1 MVKIG
6 SDAISS
12 VKIFLNETAIV
23 LDPNLNLFVTL
34 INRKTRPSRQI
45 LTLEN
50 MTDTL
55 TKLTY
60 QTVQQ
65 GKNYFSFAHK
75 TLVGQ
80 LQKLVAPSIRA
91 SVTLPMEVIP
101 IIQAKLDR
109 LMAADLADAEAG
121 VYPTSLLFD
130 DPWADYLRYYPL
142 LCLDMT
148 KIWERIDRKQYQN
161 FSPKVDTDGYP
172 SYYVQNFHH
181 QTDGY
186 LSDESAN
193 LYDLQVEILFGGSA
207 DPMRRRILAPLK
219 AGLDRAF
226 PSIPTKQQR
235 VLDIACG
242 TGRTLRAIRAAL
254 PQAALYGTD
263 LSPAYLR
270 KANELLSQI
279 PGELP
284 QLAQANAEELPYL
297 DNYFHAITCVFLFH
311 ELPGKVRQNVIDQA
325 FRTLQPGGTFI
336 ICDSIQLSDSPELA
350 PAMKGF
356 DEIFHE
362 PYYDD
367 YTRDDLSLRL
377 TNAGFTDVRMEVYFM
392 SKYLIA
398 TKTK

>member
-1 MVKIG
+1 M
-6 SDAISS
+6 
-12 VKIFLNETAIV
+12 
-23 LDPNLNLFVTL
+23 P
-34 INRKTRPSRQI
+34 
-45 LTLEN
+45 
-50 MTDTL
+50 DTL

-65 GKNYFSFAHK
+65 GKSYLSFAHK
-75 TLVGQ
+75 TLFTQ

-91 SVTLPMEVIP
+91 SVTLPMELIP
-101 IIQAKLDR
+101 IIQSKLDR

-130 DPWADYLRYYPL
+130 DPWADYLRYYPSV
-142 LCLDMT
+142 CLDMS
-148 KIWERIDRKQYQN
+148 KIWERVDRKQYQN
-161 FSPKVDTDGYP
+161 FSPSIDTEGYP

-193 LYDLQVEILFGGSA
+193 LYDLQVELLFGGSA

-219 AGLDRAF
+219 AGLQQAF
-226 PSIPTKQQR
+226 GHVPAKQQR
-235 VLDIACG
+235 VLDLACG

-254 PQAALYGTD
+254 PHAALYGTD

-284 QLAQANAEELPYL
+284 QLIQANAEELPYL
-297 DNYFHAITCVFLFH
+297 DNFFHAITCVFLFH
-311 ELPGKVRQNVIDQA
+311 ELPAKVRQNAIDQA
-325 FRTLQPGGTFI
+325 YSKLQPGGTFV
-336 ICDSIQLSDSPELA
+336 ICDSIQLLDSPELE

-367 YTRDDLSLRL
+367 YTRDDLILRL
-377 TNAGFTDVRMEVYFM
+377 QNAGFTDVRMEVYFM
-392 SKYLIA
+392 SKYLTA
-398 TKTK
+398 TKPL

>member
-1 MVKIG
+1 M
-6 SDAISS
+6 A
-12 VKIFLNETAIV
+12 
-23 LDPNLNLFVTL
+23 
-34 INRKTRPSRQI
+34 
-45 LTLEN
+45 
-50 MTDTL
+50 DTL

-60 QTVQQ
+60 DTLQQ
-65 GKNYFSFAHK
+65 GKNYLSLAHK

-80 LQKLVAPSIRA
+80 LRQIVAPSTRPTI
-91 SVTLPMEVIP
+91 SLPLELLP
-101 IIQAKLDR
+101 IIQSKLEKLR
-109 LMAADLADAEAG
+109 AADLADAEAG

-130 DPWADYLRYYPL
+130 DPWADYLRYYPM
-142 LCLDMT
+142 LCLDMP
-148 KIWERIDRKQYQN
+148 KIWERVDRKEYQQ
-161 FSPKVDTDGYP
+161 FSAQVDTAGYP

-186 LSDESAN
+186 LSDDSAN

-207 DPMRRRILAPLK
+207 DPMRRRVLAPLK
-219 AGLDRAF
+219 AGLQQSFANV
-226 PSIPTKQQR
+226 PAKQQR

-242 TGRTLRAIRAAL
+242 TGRTLRAIRATL
-254 PQAALYGTD
+254 PQASLYGTD

-311 ELPGKVRQNVIDQA
+311 ELPGVVRQNIIEEA
-325 FRTLQPGGTFI
+325 FRTLQPGGTFV

-350 PAMKGF
+350 PAMDGF

-362 PYYDD
+362 PYYHD
-367 YTRDDLSLRL
+367 YTRDDLTLRL
-377 TNAGFTDVRMEVYFM
+377 TNAGFTDVRTEVHFM

-398 TKTK
+398 TKGK

>member
-1 MVKIG
+1 M
-6 SDAISS
+6 A
-12 VKIFLNETAIV
+12 
-23 LDPNLNLFVTL
+23 
-34 INRKTRPSRQI
+34 
-45 LTLEN
+45 
-50 MTDTL
+50 DTL

-65 GKNYFSFAHK
+65 GKNYLSFAHK
-75 TLVGQ
+75 TLFTQV
-80 LQKLVAPSIRA
+80 QKIVAPSTR
-91 SVTLPMEVIP
+91 STFTLPIEVIP
-101 IIQAKLDR
+101 IIQAKLEHLR
-109 LMAADLADAEAG
+109 TVDLADAEAG

-142 LCLDMT
+142 LCLDT
-148 KIWERIDRKQYQN
+148 PKTWERVDRKQYQQ
-161 FSPKVDTDGYP
+161 FSSNVDTVGYP

-186 LSDESAN
+186 LSDDSAN

-219 AGLDRAF
+219 AGIHQAF
-226 PSIPTKQQR
+226 AVIPAKQLR

-242 TGRTLRAIRAAL
+242 TGRTLKAIRATL
-254 PQAALYGTD
+254 PQAALYGVD

-284 QLAQANAEELPYL
+284 QLIQANAEELPYL
-297 DNYFHAITCVFLFH
+297 DNYFHGISCVFLFH
-311 ELPGKVRQNVIDQA
+311 ELPGAVRQRIIEQA
-325 FRTLQPGGTFI
+325 FRTLQPGGTFV

-350 PAMKGF
+350 PAMDGF

-362 PYYDD
+362 PYYQD
-367 YTRDDLSLRL
+367 YTTDDLTLRL
-377 TNAGFTDVRMEVYFM
+377 KNAGFQSVRTEVHFM

-398 TKTK
+398 TKAK

>member
-1 MVKIG
+1 M
-6 SDAISS
+6 A
-12 VKIFLNETAIV
+12 
-23 LDPNLNLFVTL
+23 
-34 INRKTRPSRQI
+34 
-45 LTLEN
+45 
-50 MTDTL
+50 DTL

-60 QTVQQ
+60 DTLQQ
-65 GKNYFSFAHK
+65 GKNYLSFAHK

-80 LQKLVAPSIRA
+80 LQQIVAPSTRP
-91 SVTLPMEVIP
+91 TLSLSLELLS
-101 IIQAKLDR
+101 IIQGKLDKLR
-109 LMAADLADAEAG
+109 AADLADAEAG

-130 DPWADYLRYYPL
+130 DPWADYLRYYPM
-142 LCLDMT
+142 LCLDMP
-148 KIWERIDRKQYQN
+148 KIWERVDRKQYQK
-161 FSPKVDTDGYP
+161 FSPKVDTAGYP

-186 LSDESAN
+186 LSDDSAN

-207 DPMRRRILAPLK
+207 DPMRRRVLAPLK
-219 AGLDRAF
+219 AGLQSAF
-226 PSIPTKQQR
+226 ASVPAKQQR

-242 TGRTLRAIRAAL
+242 TGRTLRAIRATL
-254 PQAALYGTD
+254 PQASLYGTD

-297 DNYFHAITCVFLFH
+297 DSYFHAITCVFLFH
-311 ELPGKVRQNVIDQA
+311 ELPGVVRQNIIEQA
-325 FRTLQPGGTFI
+325 FRTLQPGGTFV

-350 PAMKGF
+350 PAMDGF

-362 PYYDD
+362 PYYHD
-367 YTRDDLSLRL
+367 YTRDDLTLRL
-377 TNAGFTDVRMEVYFM
+377 TNAGFINVRTEVHFM

-398 TKTK
+398 TKAK